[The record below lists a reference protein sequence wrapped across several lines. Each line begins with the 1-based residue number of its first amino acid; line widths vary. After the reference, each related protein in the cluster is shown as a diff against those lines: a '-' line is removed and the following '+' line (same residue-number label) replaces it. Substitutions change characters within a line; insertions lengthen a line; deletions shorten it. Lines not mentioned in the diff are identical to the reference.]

1 MDNIHKVF
9 HVIALICIILT
20 GKMYA
25 EVIEKTGHVKKG
37 NIALPTSQQPRA
49 LFCLGQTIVEKGD
62 LVGYLQ
68 PLFFHGPCK
77 ASTEIFPFLIYG
89 LSKRMSLTLSMPFAA
104 KLRLGCN
111 QSHGIEDMLV
121 QLEYAFY
128 VDAHDTYG
136 VQATAVGILGL
147 PTGSAKKN
155 PITGYGSPYFILGT
169 TFSYLSEDWYVYA
182 SPFISLTTKKG
193 NTKFG
198 NRVLYQAGFGRSL
211 GNPFGGILTPMIETA
226 GFYTQKST
234 INGVVDPTSSGNV
247 YFAGPMIFFST
258 ERLIIQGGI
267 LFPIAQHFNNPIF
280 KNNYFASMGVG
291 FKFSGPA
298 LEK

>member
-1 MDNIHKVF
+1 MAKMHRSY
-9 HVIALICIILT
+9 VISILICLISIE
-20 GKMYA
+20 KIHA
-25 EVIEKTGHVKKG
+25 EVIEKIGHVKTG

-62 LVGYLQ
+62 LIGYFQ
-68 PLFFHGPCK
+68 PLFFKGPCK
-77 ASTEIFPFLIYG
+77 ASTEIFPFLVYG
-89 LSKRMSLTLSMPFAA
+89 LDKRMSLTVSMPFAP

-111 QSHGIEDMLV
+111 QSSGIEDMLI

-128 VDAHDTYG
+128 VDAQDTYG

-147 PTGSAKKN
+147 PTGSPRKN

-169 TFSYLSEDWYVYA
+169 TVSYLSEKWYFYA
-182 SPFISLTTKKG
+182 SPFLSLTTKKD

-198 NRVLYQAGFGRSL
+198 NRVLYQAGIGRNL
-211 GNPFGGILTPMIETA
+211 GNPLGGILTPMIETA
-226 GFYTQKST
+226 GFYTQKSK
-234 INGVVDPTSSGNV
+234 INGVVDPKSSGNV

-258 ERLIIQGGI
+258 PRLILQGGI
-267 LFPIAQHFNNPIF
+267 LFPIAQHFNDPIL
-280 KNNYFASMGVG
+280 KNNFFASFGVG
-291 FKFSGPA
+291 FKFAGPA